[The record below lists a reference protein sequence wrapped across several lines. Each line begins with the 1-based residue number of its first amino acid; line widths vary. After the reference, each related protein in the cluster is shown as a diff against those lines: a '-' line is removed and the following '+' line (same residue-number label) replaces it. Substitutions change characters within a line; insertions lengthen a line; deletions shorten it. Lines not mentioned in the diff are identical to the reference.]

1 MRKLVFRVS
10 HQVPTNRAVQ
20 PQKMARDQVTAKLIC
35 TFVFTYAKI
44 RLSLDAAHI
53 AVMVFVQCNL
63 SYCTTRRGVH
73 YNRGVSSLKP
83 VSEQLA
89 KTLLTLEPHGIFR

>member
-1 MRKLVFRVS
+1 MKTKALIRCG
-10 HQVPTNRAVQ
+10 
-20 PQKMARDQVTAKLIC
+20 VTAQLIC

-83 VSEQLA
+83 AGEQLA
-89 KTLLTLEPHGIFR
+89 KMLLTLEPHGIF